1 MRTLELPWPK
11 QPLTPPAPTELDFD
25 TLVLSPS
32 SAPDASSSSS
42 SAPAGLAPPVPST
55 SGPSS
60 LDPSAQDVIDA
71 LRAQLSDAH
80 QANDQLR
87 RIVRSRLGGVMGLE
101 DAAAAAA
108 EEAAPVEG
116 KGKGK
121 ETDEDQGEAV
131 HKDDDHY
138 YESYQYNGASFC
150 LSA

>member
-1 MRTLELPWPK
+1 M
-11 QPLTPPAPTELDFD
+11 
-25 TLVLSPS
+25 
-32 SAPDASSSSS
+32 
-42 SAPAGLAPPVPST
+42 
-55 SGPSS
+55 
-60 LDPSAQDVIDA
+60 IDA

-150 LSA
+150 LSV